1 MALDCGAISSLSPLR
16 VSLFITTV
24 RFRHYG
30 LRRSVYSIDDDDD
43 GSTEAVIQGMIE
55 AAQRMIRVINK
66 STEEEEKRRCTWGS
80 KSKISLIL
88 PHFRR
93 DSSYIYMSEDP
104 MDTAS

>member
-30 LRRSVYSIDDDDD
+30 PRRSVYSIDDDD

-55 AAQRMIRVINK
+55 AAQRMIRVNNN
-66 STEEEEKRRCTWGS
+66 STEEEEKEGVHLGS

-88 PHFRR
+88 SHFRR
-93 DSSYIYMSEDP
+93 DSSYIYE
-104 MDTAS
+104 